1 MCSVH
6 LIRLL
11 VRSLRMFVE
20 DRPALIANGGSCG
33 EGGGAD
39 ILSARYAIMTLAQLS
54 FLHERDEDLLAFI
67 QPDLQVPSLLALF
80 VASKKDIG
88 DDARRQ
94 ALSVIKRLATKPA
107 KNNSLSDEHLSTQ
120 HQRRHV
126 MLSYCWA
133 SSANPELVKELGHLL
148 QQQGI
153 DVWRDETGSS
163 LVGPINDSTDETMAL
178 AVEASSVVVIC
189 VSQRFVSDVSSTS
202 CFAPHLQVRRYK
214 LSPNCR
220 QEAA

>member
-6 LIRLL
+6 LIQLL
-11 VRSLRMFVE
+11 VRSLRLFVE
-20 DRPALIANGGSCG
+20 DKPALISSTGSSA

-54 FLHERDEDLLAFI
+54 FLHDSDADLQTI
-67 QPDLQVPSLLALF
+67 ISPDLQLPSLLAVF
-80 VASKKDIG
+80 AASKKDIG
-88 DDARRQ
+88 ADAPLQ
-94 ALSVIKRLATKPA
+94 ALSLAKRLTTKAA
-107 KNNSLSDEHLSTQ
+107 KNSALSDEHLSMQ
-120 HQRRHV
+120 NQRRHV

-133 SSANPELVKELGHLL
+133 STAKPELAKALGQLL

-163 LVGPINDSTDETMAL
+163 VVGPINDSTDEIMAL

-189 VSQRFVSDVSSTS
+189 VSQRCASHAS
-202 CFAPHLQVRRYK
+202 
-214 LSPNCR
+214 
-220 QEAA
+220 